1 MSQDNKNLTNEAIE
15 ATQKDEYTEKD
26 LFLENE
32 TTCCLCGHD
41 LHFKH
46 EIDFTEHKIT
56 EFAACSQCHVELRTR
71 QSTLH

>member
-1 MSQDNKNLTNEAIE
+1 MAQDIKNDSEDII
-15 ATQKDEYTEKD
+15 TEKD

-46 EIDFTEHKIT
+46 EIDFATNVIA
-56 EFAACSQCHVELRTR
+56 EFAKCSECHIELRTR